1 MSKTEQRSARPESS
15 DLDNDGPDK
24 NAALEKI
31 RDESST
37 EAPERLEHPIIGR
50 SIFLLAIAIAV
61 SHLYFNTFS
70 TLSELWTSA
79 LHFGLFGLLCSL
91 TMPMVRTQ
99 KVGSQR
105 LVLGV
110 DLLLGFAALACA
122 LYLIGFEDALYAR
135 GVTFST
141 LDWIVSITAVLLILE
156 FARRTTG
163 WFIPVLC
170 IVALT
175 YVAWWGKYVDGIF
188 NFPGLSWET
197 VLFRSYI
204 GGQGMLGSIARIS
217 WTYVFMFI
225 LFGAFLVK
233 SGAGDFIIDLARC
246 AAGRFVGGP
255 GFVAVF
261 SSGLMGSVSG
271 SSVAN
276 TVSTGVITIPLMRKA
291 GFPARF
297 AAGVEA
303 AASTGGQLMPPV
315 MGAGAFIM
323 ASYTQV
329 SYLTIIGV
337 AALPALLYF
346 LSVGMFVRVEAKRS
360 HAVKLEEEYT
370 PTLKEVL
377 KGGWHYLLPLVV
389 LVAAL
394 IYGFTPTYAAG
405 IAILSVIAA
414 SWLSAKPMKPVDILD
429 AMALGTRNIITTA
442 ILLITVGLIVMVVS
456 TTGIGNTFSLM
467 ITDWAGGS
475 LLVTIVLVA
484 LASLILG
491 MGLPV
496 TAAYIVLATLSAPA
510 IYNLI
515 AQSQLLDLM
524 ISGNLPEQAKAVF
537 MLAAPDQVQLLNAPM
552 DKAIAAEMLAAV
564 PDTFSS
570 QLLDQ
575 ALSPHAITMALVSAH
590 MIIFWLSQDSN
601 VTPPVCL
608 TAFAAAAIAGTPQ
621 MRTGFTA
628 WKLAK
633 GLYIV
638 PLLFAYSP
646 LISGDLV
653 EMLRVFIF
661 GLFGIYAII
670 AGLEG
675 FLEHRLGWPLR
686 LLMFPVGAFML
697 WPHGMLWI
705 DCAGLVIFLGLLVW
719 SGRKGKRVP
728 ATV

>member
-1 MSKTEQRSARPESS
+1 MDTR
-15 DLDNDGPDK
+15 
-24 NAALEKI
+24 LEKI
-31 RDESST
+31 HEESPT
-37 EAPERLEHPIIGR
+37 EAPERLGHPVIGR
-50 SIFLLAIAIAV
+50 VIFVLAIAIAL
-61 SHLYFNTFS
+61 SHLWFNTFS

-79 LHFGLFGLLCSL
+79 LHFGLFGLLCAL
-91 TMPMVRTQ
+91 TMPMIRSERPDTRRLVF
-99 KVGSQR
+99 SLD
-105 LVLGV
+105 LVLG
-110 DLLLGFAALACA
+110 LLALGCA
-122 LYLIGFEDALYAR
+122 LYLIGFEDALYDR
-135 GVTFST
+135 GVVFST
-141 LDWIVSITAVLLILE
+141 ADWVVSILAVILVLE

-163 WFIPVLC
+163 WFIPCLC

-175 YVAWWGKYVDGIF
+175 YVAWWGQYVDGIF
-188 NFPGLSWET
+188 NFPGLTWET
-197 VLFRSYI
+197 VLYRSYI

-297 AAGVEA
+297 AGGVEA

-329 SYLTIIGV
+329 SYVTIIGV

-346 LSVGMFVRVEAKRS
+346 LSVAMFVRIEAKRS
-360 HAVKLEEEYT
+360 HAVKLEDENADT
-370 PTLKEVL
+370 FLQVL
-377 KGGWHYLLPLVV
+377 KGGWHYLLPLVI

-394 IYGFTPTYAAG
+394 VYGFTPTYAAG
-405 IAILSVIAA
+405 IAIISVVVA
-414 SWLSAKPMKPVDILD
+414 SWLTKNPMKPKDILD
-429 AMALGTRNIITTA
+429 ALAQGSRNIMTTA
-442 ILLITVGLIVMVVS
+442 ILLITVGLIVNVIS

-467 ITDWAGGS
+467 ITDWAGGN
-475 LLVTIVLVA
+475 LLITIALVA

-510 IYNLI
+510 IYGLI
-515 AQSQLLDLM
+515 AQSQLLELM
-524 ISGNLPEQAKAVF
+524 VSGNLPQEARAIF
-537 MLAAPDQVQLLNAPM
+537 MLTAPDAMNLLNAPM
-552 DKAIAAEMLAAV
+552 DMATATQLLADV
-564 PDTFSS
+564 PDNFSR
-570 QLLDQ
+570 QLQEQ
-575 ALSPHAITMALVSAH
+575 ALSPHALAMALVSAH

-608 TAFAAAAIAGTPQ
+608 TAFAAAAIAGTPA
-621 MRTGFTA
+621 MRTGLTA
-628 WKLAK
+628 WKIAK
-633 GLYIV
+633 GLYII

-646 LISGDLV
+646 LVSGTPV
-653 EMLRVFIF
+653 EALKVFTF
-661 GLFGIYAII
+661 ALFGIYAIV

-675 FLEHRLGWPLR
+675 YLEHRLAWWLR
-686 LLMFPVGAFML
+686 LLMFPIGALML
-697 WPHGMLWI
+697 WPHGMIWI
-705 DCAGLVIFLGLLVW
+705 DLAGLVIFLALLVW
-719 SGRKGKRVP
+719 SARRGTGIP
-728 ATV
+728 HAATA

>member
-1 MSKTEQRSARPESS
+1 MA
-15 DLDNDGPDK
+15 
-24 NAALEKI
+24 EKETGEPPVEV
-31 RDESST
+31 RDESGGN
-37 EAPERLEHPIIGR
+37 AARRLEHRLIGPV
-50 SIFLLAIAIAV
+50 IFWLAIGAALI
-61 SHLYFNTFS
+61 HLYFNTFS
-70 TLSELWTSA
+70 TLSTLWTSA
-79 LHFGLFGLLCSL
+79 LHFGLFGLICTLTNPMLKARSL
-91 TMPMVRTQ
+91 T
-99 KVGSQR
+99 GQR
-105 LVLGV
+105 VVFGV
-110 DLLLGFAALACA
+110 DVILGLVALACA
-122 LYLIGFEDALYAR
+122 FYLILFEDDLYQR
-135 GVTFST
+135 GVNFNMA
-141 LDWIVSITAVLLILE
+141 DWVVSIAAVVLILE
-156 FARRTTG
+156 FARRTVG
-163 WFIPVLC
+163 WFIPLLC

-175 YVAWWGKYVDGIF
+175 YVAWWGQYVGGIF
-188 NFPGLSWET
+188 NFPGLTWET
-197 VLFRSYI
+197 VLFRSYL

-233 SGAGDFIIDLARC
+233 SGAGDFIIELARC

-346 LSVGMFVRVEAKRS
+346 LSVAMFVRIEAKRS
-360 HAVKLEEEYT
+360 HAVKLEDDEA
-370 PTLKEVL
+370 PSLKEVM
-377 KGGWHYLLPLVV
+377 KDGWHFLLPLAV
-389 LVAAL
+389 LVGAL

-405 IAILSVIAA
+405 IAILSVIVA
-414 SWLSAKPMKPVDILD
+414 SWLSRHPMGIRDILD
-429 AMALGTRNIITTA
+429 ALAMGAKNITTTA

-467 ITDWAGGS
+467 ITDWAGGN
-475 LLVTIVLVA
+475 LVITILLVA

-515 AQSQLLDLM
+515 AQSQVLELLV
-524 ISGNLPEQAKAVF
+524 SGNLPEEAKAIF
-537 MLAAPDQVQLLNAPM
+537 MLAAPDKMELLNAPM
-552 DKAIAAEMLAAV
+552 DRATAEQLLAVV
-564 PDTFSS
+564 PDTFST
-570 QLLDQ
+570 QLLEQ
-575 ALSPHAITMALVSAH
+575 ALSPASLSMVLVAAH

-646 LISGDLV
+646 LITGDFT
-653 EMLRVFIF
+653 EMIRVFCFALF
-661 GLFGIYAII
+661 GLYAII

-675 FLEHRLGWPLR
+675 YLEHKLHPALR
-686 LLMFPVGAFML
+686 LLMFPIGALML
-697 WPHGMLWI
+697 WPHGQVLL
-705 DCAGLVIFLGLLVW
+705 DGACVVIFVAVLIW
-719 SGRKGKRVP
+719 SARRGRASP
-728 ATV
+728 ALEQAARAES

>member
-1 MSKTEQRSARPESS
+1 MA
-15 DLDNDGPDK
+15 
-24 NAALEKI
+24 EKETGEPPVEV
-31 RDESST
+31 RDESGGN
-37 EAPERLEHPIIGR
+37 AARRLEHRLIGPV
-50 SIFLLAIAIAV
+50 IFWLAIGAALI
-61 SHLYFNTFS
+61 HLYFNTFS
-70 TLSELWTSA
+70 TLSTLWTSA
-79 LHFGLFGLLCSL
+79 LHFGLFGLICTLTNPMLKARSL
-91 TMPMVRTQ
+91 T
-99 KVGSQR
+99 GQR
-105 LVLGV
+105 VVFGV
-110 DLLLGFAALACA
+110 DVILGLVALACA
-122 LYLIGFEDALYAR
+122 FYLILFEDDLYQR
-135 GVTFST
+135 GVNFNMA
-141 LDWIVSITAVLLILE
+141 DWVVSIAAVVLILE
-156 FARRTTG
+156 FARRTVG
-163 WFIPVLC
+163 WFIPLLC

-175 YVAWWGKYVDGIF
+175 YVAWWGQYVGGIF
-188 NFPGLSWET
+188 NFPGLTWET
-197 VLFRSYI
+197 VLFRSYL

-233 SGAGDFIIDLARC
+233 SGAGDFIIELARC

-346 LSVGMFVRVEAKRS
+346 LSVAMFVRIEAKRS
-360 HAVKLEEEYT
+360 HAVKLEDDEA
-370 PTLKEVL
+370 PSLKEVM
-377 KGGWHYLLPLVV
+377 KDGWHFLLPLAV
-389 LVAAL
+389 LVGAL

-405 IAILSVIAA
+405 IAILSVIVA
-414 SWLSAKPMKPVDILD
+414 SWLSRHPMGIRDILD
-429 AMALGTRNIITTA
+429 ALAMGAKNITTTA

-467 ITDWAGGS
+467 ITDWAGGN
-475 LLVTIVLVA
+475 LVITILLVA

-515 AQSQLLDLM
+515 AQSQVLELLV
-524 ISGNLPEQAKAVF
+524 SGNLPEEAKAIF
-537 MLAAPDQVQLLNAPM
+537 MLAAPDKMELLNAPM
-552 DKAIAAEMLAAV
+552 DRATAEQLLAVV
-564 PDTFSS
+564 PDTFST
-570 QLLDQ
+570 QLLEQ
-575 ALSPHAITMALVSAH
+575 ALSPASLSMVLVAAH

-646 LISGDLV
+646 LITGDFT
-653 EMLRVFIF
+653 EMIRVFCFALF
-661 GLFGIYAII
+661 GLYAII

-675 FLEHRLGWPLR
+675 YLEHKLHPALR
-686 LLMFPVGAFML
+686 LLMFPIGALML
-697 WPHGMLWI
+697 WPHGQVLL
-705 DCAGLVIFLGLLVW
+705 DGAGVVIFVAVLIW
-719 SGRKGKRVP
+719 SARRGRASP
-728 ATV
+728 ALEQAARAES

>member
-1 MSKTEQRSARPESS
+1 MVAEISGH
-15 DLDNDGPDK
+15 GPHPQVRDDSVRE
-24 NAALEKI
+24 AA
-31 RDESST
+31 
-37 EAPERLEHPIIGR
+37 ERLEHPKLGPVIAG
-50 SIFLLAIAIAV
+50 LAILTSVA
-61 SHLYFNTFS
+61 HLYFNTLS
-70 TLSELWTSA
+70 TWSELWTSA
-79 LHFGLFGLLCSL
+79 LHFGLFGLICAL
-91 TMPMVRTQ
+91 TTPMFKARSRA
-99 KVGSQR
+99 GQR
-105 LVLGV
+105 LVLGTDIV
-110 DLLLGFAALACA
+110 LGLLALGCAWYLILFETA
-122 LYLIGFEDALYAR
+122 LYER
-135 GVTFST
+135 GVTFNSW
-141 LDWIVSITAVLLILE
+141 DWLVSITAVLLILE
-156 FARRTTG
+156 FARRTVG
-163 WFIPVLC
+163 WFIPTLCVL
-170 IVALT
+170 ALT
-175 YVAWWGKYVDGIF
+175 YVAWWGAYVDGIF

-197 VLFRSYI
+197 VLFRAYL

-233 SGAGDFIIDLARC
+233 SGAGEFIIQLARC

-255 GFVAVF
+255 GLVAVF

-276 TVSTGVITIPLMRKA
+276 TVSTGVITIPLMRRA

-329 SYLTIIGV
+329 SYLTIISV
-337 AALPALLYF
+337 ATLPALLYF
-346 LSVGMFVRVEAKRS
+346 LSVAMFVRIEAKRS
-360 HAVKLEEEYT
+360 HATQLEEENL
-370 PTLKEVL
+370 PSLWQVL
-377 KGGWHYLLPLVV
+377 KDGWHFLLPLVV
-389 LVAAL
+389 LVVAL

-405 IAILSVIAA
+405 IAILSVIVS
-414 SWLSAKPMKPVDILD
+414 SWLSKHPMGPRDILD
-429 AMALGTRNIITTA
+429 ALAMGARNITTTA

-510 IYNLI
+510 LYQLI
-515 AQSQLLDLM
+515 AQSQLVELLM
-524 ISGNLPEQAKAVF
+524 SGTLPEQAKAIF
-537 MLAAPDQVQLLNAPM
+537 MLAAPDKLELLNAPM
-552 DKAIAAEMLAAV
+552 DRATAMSMLALV
-564 PDTFSS
+564 PDTFST
-570 QLLDQ
+570 QLLEQ
-575 ALSPHAITMALVSAH
+575 AISPEALAMALVAAH
-590 MIIFWLSQDSN
+590 MVIFWLSQDSN

-638 PLLFAYSP
+638 PLLFAYTP
-646 LISGDLV
+646 LITGDFSQMLTVFGFALV
-653 EMLRVFIF
+653 
-661 GLFGIYAII
+661 GIYAIV

-675 FLEHRLGWPLR
+675 YLEHPLNLPLR
-686 LLMFPVGAFML
+686 VAMFVMGTVML
-697 WPHGMLWI
+697 WPHGVLAL
-705 DCAGLVIFLGLLVW
+705 DVAGALAFVLIYVW
-719 SGRKGKRVP
+719 SYRRAGTGREADQRPVR
-728 ATV
+728 

>member
-1 MSKTEQRSARPESS
+1 MAERETGEPQ
-15 DLDNDGPDK
+15 
-24 NAALEKI
+24 LEV
-31 RDESST
+31 RDESVS
-37 EAPERLEHPIIGR
+37 EAAERLNHRLIGPV
-50 SIFLLAIAIAV
+50 IFWLAIGTSLI
-61 SHLYFNTFS
+61 HLYFNTLS
-70 TLSELWTSA
+70 TLSTLWTSA
-79 LHFGLFGLLCSL
+79 LHFGLFGLICTL
-91 TMPMVRTQ
+91 TTPMLKTR
-99 KVGSQR
+99 SQAGQR
-105 LVLGV
+105 MVFGMDVMLG
-110 DLLLGFAALACA
+110 LAALACA
-122 LYLIGFEDALYAR
+122 FYLILFEDDLYQR
-135 GVTFST
+135 GVNFNTA
-141 LDWIVSITAVLLILE
+141 DWIVSITAVVLILE
-156 FARRTTG
+156 FARRTVG
-163 WFIPVLC
+163 WFIPLLC
-170 IVALT
+170 MVALS
-175 YVAWWGKYVDGIF
+175 YVAWWGQYVDGIF

-204 GGQGMLGSIARIS
+204 GGQGMLGSIATIS

-233 SGAGDFIIDLARC
+233 SGAGDFIIELARC
-246 AAGRFVGGP
+246 AAGRFIGGP

-329 SYLTIIGV
+329 SYLTIIAV

-346 LSVGMFVRVEAKRS
+346 LSVAMFVRIEAKRS
-360 HAVKLEEEYT
+360 HAVKLEDDEA
-370 PTLKEVL
+370 PSLKEVM
-377 KGGWHYLLPLVV
+377 KDGWHFLLPLVV
-389 LVAAL
+389 LIAAL

-405 IAILSVIAA
+405 IAILSVIIA
-414 SWLSAKPMKPVDILD
+414 SRLSRHPMGLRDILD
-429 AMALGTRNIITTA
+429 ALAMGARNITTTA

-475 LLVTIVLVA
+475 LIITILLVA

-515 AQSQLLDLM
+515 AQGQLLELLM
-524 ISGNLPEQAKAVF
+524 NGNLPEQAKAIF
-537 MLAAPDQVQLLNAPM
+537 MLAAPDKVALLNGPMDLGTAQQLLA
-552 DKAIAAEMLAAV
+552 LV
-564 PDTFSS
+564 PDTFST
-570 QLLDQ
+570 QLLEQ
-575 ALSPHAITMALVSAH
+575 ALSPATLSMVLVAAH

-646 LISGDLV
+646 LITGDFM
-653 EMLRVFIF
+653 EMLRVFCF
-661 GLFGIYAII
+661 ALFGIYAII

-675 FLEHRLGWPLR
+675 YLEHKLHPVVR
-686 LLMFPVGAFML
+686 LLMFPIGALML
-697 WPHGMLWI
+697 WPHGQILL
-705 DCAGLVIFLGLLVW
+705 DGAGVLIFLAVLVW
-719 SGRKGKRVP
+719 SSRRGRSTPV
-728 ATV
+728 TVSGWQG

>member
-1 MSKTEQRSARPESS
+1 MANSPDSGSP
-15 DLDNDGPDK
+15 DGIK
-24 NAALEKI
+24 GI
-31 RDESST
+31 RDESANGAT
-37 EAPERLEHPIIGR
+37 ERINHRLLGPV
-50 SIFLLAIAIAV
+50 IFVVAV
-61 SHLYFNTFS
+61 ATSLIHLYFNTVS

-79 LHFGLFGLLCSL
+79 LHFGLFGLICAL
-91 TMPMVRTQ
+91 TTPMFRMRSP
-99 KVGSQR
+99 GGQR

-110 DLLLGFAALACA
+110 DVVLGLAALGCAAYLILFESA
-122 LYLIGFEDALYAR
+122 LYQR
-135 GVTFST
+135 GVNFNTA
-141 LDWIVSITAVLLILE
+141 DWVVSIASVLLILE
-156 FARRTTG
+156 FARRTVG

-170 IVALT
+170 IAALS
-175 YVAWWGKYVDGIF
+175 YVAWWGQYVDGIF
-188 NFPGLSWET
+188 NFPGLTWET
-197 VLFRSYI
+197 VLFRSYL

-233 SGAGDFIIDLARC
+233 SGAGDFIIELARC
-246 AAGRFVGGP
+246 AAGRFTGGP

-297 AAGVEA
+297 AAGIEA

-329 SYLTIIGV
+329 SYLTIISV

-346 LSVGMFVRVEAKRS
+346 LSVAMFVRIEAKRS
-360 HAVKLEEEYT
+360 HAVKLEDDNSPSLMT
-370 PTLKEVL
+370 VL
-377 KGGWHYLLPLVV
+377 KDGWHFLLPLFV
-389 LVAAL
+389 LVGAL
-394 IYGFTPTYAAG
+394 VYGFTPTYAAG
-405 IAILSVIAA
+405 IAILSVIVA
-414 SWLSAKPMKPVDILD
+414 SWLSSKPMGVKDILE
-429 AMALGTRNIITTA
+429 ALMMGARNITTTA

-456 TTGIGNTFSLM
+456 TTGIGNTFSIM

-510 IYNLI
+510 IYQLI
-515 AQSQLLDLM
+515 AQSQLLDLIM
-524 ISGNLPEQAKAVF
+524 SGNLPEQARSIF
-537 MLAAPDQVQLLNAPM
+537 MLVAPDKMELLGAPM
-552 DKAIAAEMLAAV
+552 DRATATQLLALV
-564 PDTFSS
+564 PDTFST
-570 QLLDQ
+570 QLLEQ
-575 ALSPHAITMALVSAH
+575 ALSPATLSMALVAAH

-646 LISGDLV
+646 LITGDF
-653 EMLRVFIF
+653 EQMLTVFCF
-661 GLFGIYAII
+661 ALFGIYAIV

-675 FLEHRLGWPLR
+675 YLEHPLHPVVR
-686 LLMFPVGAFML
+686 LLMFPVGLLML
-697 WPHGMLWI
+697 WPHGQLLL
-705 DCAGLVIFLGLLVW
+705 DLAGLALFVVAFIW
-719 SGRKGKRVP
+719 SSRQGRRP
-728 ATV
+728 SALAAE

>member
-1 MSKTEQRSARPESS
+1 MAERETGEPQ
-15 DLDNDGPDK
+15 
-24 NAALEKI
+24 LEV
-31 RDESST
+31 RDESVS
-37 EAPERLEHPIIGR
+37 EAAERLNHRLIGPV
-50 SIFLLAIAIAV
+50 IFWLAIGTSLI
-61 SHLYFNTFS
+61 HLYFNTLS
-70 TLSELWTSA
+70 TLSTLWTSA
-79 LHFGLFGLLCSL
+79 LHFGLFGLICTL
-91 TMPMVRTQ
+91 TTPMLKTR
-99 KVGSQR
+99 SQAGQR
-105 LVLGV
+105 MVFGMDVMLG
-110 DLLLGFAALACA
+110 LAALACA
-122 LYLIGFEDALYAR
+122 FYLILFEDDLYQR
-135 GVTFST
+135 GVNFNTA
-141 LDWIVSITAVLLILE
+141 DWIVSITAVVLILE
-156 FARRTTG
+156 FARRTVG
-163 WFIPVLC
+163 WFIPLLC
-170 IVALT
+170 MVALS
-175 YVAWWGKYVDGIF
+175 YVAWWGQYVDGIF

-204 GGQGMLGSIARIS
+204 GGQGMLGSIATIS

-233 SGAGDFIIDLARC
+233 SGAGDFIIELARC
-246 AAGRFVGGP
+246 AAGRFIGGP

-329 SYLTIIGV
+329 SYLTIIAV

-346 LSVGMFVRVEAKRS
+346 LSVAMFVRIEAKRS
-360 HAVKLEEEYT
+360 HAVKLEDDEA
-370 PTLKEVL
+370 PSLKEVM
-377 KGGWHYLLPLVV
+377 KDGWHFLLPLVV
-389 LVAAL
+389 LIAAL

-405 IAILSVIAA
+405 IAILSVIIA
-414 SWLSAKPMKPVDILD
+414 SRLSRHPMGLRDILD
-429 AMALGTRNIITTA
+429 ALAMGARNITTTA

-475 LLVTIVLVA
+475 LIITILLVA

-515 AQSQLLDLM
+515 AQGQLLELLM
-524 ISGNLPEQAKAVF
+524 NGNLPEQAKAIF
-537 MLAAPDQVQLLNAPM
+537 MLAAPDKVALLNGPMDLGTAQQLLA
-552 DKAIAAEMLAAV
+552 LV
-564 PDTFSS
+564 PDTFST
-570 QLLDQ
+570 QLLEQ
-575 ALSPHAITMALVSAH
+575 ALSPATLSMVLVAAH

-646 LISGDLV
+646 LITGDFM
-653 EMLRVFIF
+653 EMLRVFCF
-661 GLFGIYAII
+661 ALFGIYAII

-675 FLEHRLGWPLR
+675 YLEHKLHPVVR
-686 LLMFPVGAFML
+686 LLMFPIGALML
-697 WPHGMLWI
+697 WPHGQILL
-705 DCAGLVIFLGLLVW
+705 DGAGVLIFLAALVW
-719 SGRKGKRVP
+719 SSRRGRSTPV
-728 ATV
+728 TVSGWQG

>member
-1 MSKTEQRSARPESS
+1 VAERETGEPPVEV
-15 DLDNDGPDK
+15 
-24 NAALEKI
+24 
-31 RDESST
+31 RDESAS
-37 EAPERLEHPIIGR
+37 EAAERLGHWLIGPV
-50 SIFLLAIAIAV
+50 IFWLAIGAALI
-61 SHLYFNTFS
+61 HLYFNTLS
-70 TLSELWTSA
+70 TLSTLWTSA
-79 LHFGLFGLLCSL
+79 LHFGIFGLICAL
-91 TMPMVRTQ
+91 TTPMLKTRSIT
-99 KVGSQR
+99 GQR
-105 LVLGV
+105 VVLGV
-110 DLLLGFAALACA
+110 DVALGLVALASA
-122 LYLIGFEDALYAR
+122 FYLILFEDDLYQR
-135 GVTFST
+135 GVNFNTA
-141 LDWIVSITAVLLILE
+141 DWIASVAAVILILE
-156 FARRTTG
+156 FARRTVG
-163 WFIPVLC
+163 WFIPLLC
-170 IVALT
+170 IVALS
-175 YVAWWGKYVDGIF
+175 YVAWWGQYIDGIF

-197 VLFRSYI
+197 VLFRSYL

-233 SGAGDFIIDLARC
+233 SGAGDFIIELARC

-261 SSGLMGSVSG
+261 ASGLMGSVSG

-346 LSVGMFVRVEAKRS
+346 LSVAMFVRIEAKRS
-360 HAVKLEEEYT
+360 HAVELEDDQA
-370 PTLKEVL
+370 PTLKDVM
-377 KGGWHYLLPLVV
+377 KDGWHFLLPLVV

-405 IAILSVIAA
+405 IAILSVIVA
-414 SWLSAKPMKPVDILD
+414 SWLSRHPMGFRDILD
-429 AMALGTRNIITTA
+429 ALAMGARNVTTTA
-442 ILLITVGLIVMVVS
+442 ILLIAVGLIVMVVS

-475 LLVTIVLVA
+475 LVITILLVA

-515 AQSQLLDLM
+515 AQGQLLELLM
-524 ISGNLPEQAKAVF
+524 NGNLPEQAKAIF
-537 MLAAPDQVQLLNAPM
+537 MLAAPDKTALLNAPM
-552 DKAIAAEMLAAV
+552 DLATAQHLLAMV
-564 PDTFSS
+564 PDTFST
-570 QLLDQ
+570 QLLEQ
-575 ALSPHAITMALVSAH
+575 ALSPATLSMVLVAAH

-646 LISGDLV
+646 LITGDFT
-653 EMLRVFIF
+653 EMIRVFLF
-661 GLFGIYAII
+661 ALFGIYAII

-675 FLEHRLGWPLR
+675 YLEHKLHPVVR
-686 LLMFPVGAFML
+686 LLMFPIGALML
-697 WPHGMLWI
+697 WPHGQILL
-705 DCAGLVIFLGLLVW
+705 DGAGVVIFIAVLVW
-719 SGRKGKRVP
+719 SSRRGRASP
-728 ATV
+728 ALARAGRADS

>member
-1 MSKTEQRSARPESS
+1 MIQPRSDDAGAETR
-15 DLDNDGPDK
+15 
-24 NAALEKI
+24 LEKI
-31 RDESST
+31 REESAK
-37 EAPERLEHPIIGR
+37 EAPERLEHPVIGR
-50 SIFLLAIAIAV
+50 VIFALGVGIALT
-61 SHLYFNTFS
+61 HLWFNTFS

-79 LHFGLFGLLCSL
+79 LHFGLFGLLCAL
-91 TMPMVRTQ
+91 AMPLVRSERAG
-99 KVGSQR
+99 VQR
-105 LVLGV
+105 TVFWVDLVLG
-110 DLLLGFAALACA
+110 LAALGCA
-122 LYLIGFEDALYAR
+122 LYLIGFEDALYDR
-135 GVTFST
+135 GVVFST
-141 LDWIVSITAVLLILE
+141 ADWVVSVVAVVLVLE

-163 WFIPVLC
+163 WFIPCLC

-175 YVAWWGKYVDGIF
+175 YVAWWGQYVDGVF
-188 NFPGLSWET
+188 NFPGLTWET
-197 VLFRSYI
+197 VLYRSWM

-297 AAGVEA
+297 AGGVEA

-346 LSVGMFVRVEAKRS
+346 LSVAMFVRIEAKRS
-360 HAVKLEEEYT
+360 HAVKLEDEDAET
-370 PTLKEVL
+370 FGEVL

-405 IAILSVIAA
+405 IAIVSVVVSSWIAR
-414 SWLSAKPMKPVDILD
+414 KPMTLGDILD
-429 AMALGTRNIITTA
+429 ALAQGSRNIMTTA
-442 ILLITVGLIVMVVS
+442 ILLITVGLIVMVIS
-456 TTGIGNTFSLM
+456 TTGVGNTFSLM

-475 LLVTIVLVA
+475 LLITIVLVA

-510 IYNLI
+510 IYQLI
-515 AQSQLLDLM
+515 AQSQLIDLM
-524 ISGNLPEQAKAVF
+524 ANGNLPEQARAIF
-537 MLAAPDQVQLLNAPM
+537 MLTSPEAAELLSEPMERARAVAMLAEVPENFTGQLL
-552 DKAIAAEMLAAV
+552 E
-564 PDTFSS
+564 
-570 QLLDQ
+570 Q
-575 ALSPHAITMALVSAH
+575 ALSPHALTMALVAAH

-608 TAFAAAAIAGTPQ
+608 TAFAAAAIAGTPA
-621 MRTGFTA
+621 MRTGLTA
-628 WKLAK
+628 WKIAK

-646 LISGDLV
+646 LISGTPLD
-653 EMLRVFIF
+653 MLKVFTF
-661 GLFGIYAII
+661 ALFGIYAII

-675 FLEHRLGWPLR
+675 YLEHPLR
-686 LLMFPVGAFML
+686 WWLRVLMFPVGALML
-697 WPHGMLWI
+697 WPHGMIWI
-705 DCAGLVIFLGLLVW
+705 DLAGLVIFVALLVW
-719 SGRKGKRVP
+719 SARRSGPVRP
-728 ATV
+728 LA

>member
-1 MSKTEQRSARPESS
+1 MSNSAPDQDPEI
-15 DLDNDGPDK
+15 DTR
-24 NAALEKI
+24 LEKI
-31 RDESST
+31 HEESPT
-37 EAPERLEHPIIGR
+37 EAPERLGHPVIGR
-50 SIFLLAIAIAV
+50 VIFVLAIAIAL
-61 SHLYFNTFS
+61 SHLWFNTFS

-79 LHFGLFGLLCSL
+79 LHFGLFGLLCAL
-91 TMPMVRTQ
+91 TMPMIRSERPGTRRLVF
-99 KVGSQR
+99 SLD
-105 LVLGV
+105 LVLG
-110 DLLLGFAALACA
+110 LLALGCA
-122 LYLIGFEDALYAR
+122 LYLIGFEDALYDR
-135 GVTFST
+135 GVVFST
-141 LDWIVSITAVLLILE
+141 ADWVVSILAVILVLE

-163 WFIPVLC
+163 WFIPCLC

-175 YVAWWGKYVDGIF
+175 YVAWWGQYVDGIF
-188 NFPGLSWET
+188 NFPGLTWET
-197 VLFRSYI
+197 VLYRSYI

-297 AAGVEA
+297 AGGVEA

-329 SYLTIIGV
+329 SYVTIIGV

-346 LSVGMFVRVEAKRS
+346 LSVAMFVRIEAKRS
-360 HAVKLEEEYT
+360 HAVKLEDENADT
-370 PTLKEVL
+370 FLQVL
-377 KGGWHYLLPLVV
+377 KGGWHYLLPLVI

-394 IYGFTPTYAAG
+394 VYGFTPTYAAG
-405 IAILSVIAA
+405 IAIISVVVA
-414 SWLSAKPMKPVDILD
+414 SWLTKNPMKPKDILD
-429 AMALGTRNIITTA
+429 ALAQGSRNIMTTA
-442 ILLITVGLIVMVVS
+442 ILLITVGLIVNVIS

-467 ITDWAGGS
+467 ITDWAGGN
-475 LLVTIVLVA
+475 LLITIALVA

-510 IYNLI
+510 IYGLI
-515 AQSQLLDLM
+515 AQSQLLELM
-524 ISGNLPEQAKAVF
+524 VSGNLPQEARAIF
-537 MLAAPDQVQLLNAPM
+537 MLTAPDAMNLLNAPM
-552 DKAIAAEMLAAV
+552 DMATATQLLADV
-564 PDTFSS
+564 PDNFSR
-570 QLLDQ
+570 QLQEQ
-575 ALSPHAITMALVSAH
+575 ALSPHALAMALVSAH

-608 TAFAAAAIAGTPQ
+608 TAFAAAAIAGTPA
-621 MRTGFTA
+621 MRTGLTA
-628 WKLAK
+628 WKIAK
-633 GLYIV
+633 GLYII

-646 LISGDLV
+646 LVSGTPV
-653 EMLRVFIF
+653 EALKVFTF
-661 GLFGIYAII
+661 ALFGIYAIV

-675 FLEHRLGWPLR
+675 YLEHRLAWWLR
-686 LLMFPVGAFML
+686 LLMFPIGALML
-697 WPHGMLWI
+697 WPHGMIWI
-705 DCAGLVIFLGLLVW
+705 DLAGLVIFLALLVW
-719 SGRKGKRVP
+719 SARRGTGIP
-728 ATV
+728 HAATA

>member
-1 MSKTEQRSARPESS
+1 MRDKTESEPAI
-15 DLDNDGPDK
+15 
-24 NAALEKI
+24 AV
-31 RDESST
+31 RDESVS
-37 EAPERLEHPIIGR
+37 EASERLEHRLIGPVV
-50 SIFLLAIAIAV
+50 FWLAIATAIV
-61 SHLYFNTFS
+61 HLYFNTVS
-70 TLSELWTSA
+70 TLSELWSSA
-79 LHFGLFGLLCSL
+79 LHFGLFGLICTL
-91 TMPMVRTQ
+91 TTPMFKVRST
-99 KVGSQR
+99 GGQR
-105 LVLGV
+105 IVLGV
-110 DLLLGFAALACA
+110 DVMLGFTALACA
-122 LYLIGFEDALYAR
+122 FYLIFFEDELYQR
-135 GVTFST
+135 GFNFDTS
-141 LDWIVSITAVLLILE
+141 DWIVSIVSVVLVLE
-156 FARRTTG
+156 LARRTVG

-170 IVALT
+170 VVALT
-175 YVAWWGKYVDGIF
+175 YVAWWGQFVDGIF

-197 VLFRSYI
+197 VLYRSYI

-233 SGAGDFIIDLARC
+233 SGAGDFIIELARC

-261 SSGLMGSVSG
+261 ASGLMGSVSG

-337 AALPALLYF
+337 ATLPALLYF
-346 LSVGMFVRVEAKRS
+346 ISVAMFVRIEAKRS
-360 HAVKLEEEYT
+360 HAVKLDDEAA
-370 PTLKEVL
+370 PSLKQVL
-377 KGGWHYLLPLVV
+377 KGGWHFLLPLVV

-394 IYGFTPTYAAG
+394 VYGYTPTYAAG
-405 IAILSVIAA
+405 IAILSVVVA
-414 SWLSAKPMKPVDILD
+414 SWLSKNPMGFRDILD
-429 AMALGTRNIITTA
+429 ALAMGTRNITTTA

-475 LLVTIVLVA
+475 LLITILLVA

-515 AQSQLLDLM
+515 AQSQLVELM
-524 ISGNLPEQAKAVF
+524 VNGNLPEQAKAIF
-537 MLAAPDQVQLLNAPM
+537 MLAAPDKLSLLNGPM
-552 DKAIAAEMLAAV
+552 DAATAQQMLSLV

-570 QLLDQ
+570 QLLEQ
-575 ALSPHAITMALVSAH
+575 ALSPASLSMLLVAAH
-590 MIIFWLSQDSN
+590 MVIFWLSQDSN

-646 LISGDLV
+646 LITGDFT
-653 EMLRVFIF
+653 EMIRVFCF
-661 GLFGIYAII
+661 ALFGIYAII

-675 FLEHRLGWPLR
+675 YLEHKLNLVVRA
-686 LLMFPVGAFML
+686 LMFPLGALML
-697 WPHGMLWI
+697 WPHGQILV
-705 DCAGLVIFLGLLVW
+705 DGAGLIIFLAVLVW
-719 SGRKGKRVP
+719 SSRCGKRQNGDHADSKSGVSSV
-728 ATV
+728 A